1 MSTSAIERKPEGR
14 VATFRDLLFRYR
26 DHFKTVL
33 PRTMAPQVD
42 RMVQVA
48 LGAISRNPTL
58 LACEPYSVLRSLLVA
73 AQLGLDPSGVLG
85 QGWLVPYR
93 NTRTGKYEAQFI
105 IGYRGL
111 RELAR
116 RSGDVLNVEARVVNE
131 KDDFAF
137 YLGYDPQGTRPY
149 LRHVPAMDADPGQVK
164 AAYCIVWLRGAP
176 HPYIEI
182 MSRGQIDKVR
192 AASKAANS
200 GPWVDWYEEMAR
212 KTVLRKALN
221 YAPLSH
227 EAARAI
233 AAADVMES
241 GETDVAEALVE
252 LPALPPLED
261 GDGTEE
267 AAAGKASKTEAL
279 KERLRR
285 MNTAGQAGAGEA
297 PPSVSA
303 AQPPAGGF
311 ALTGET
317 VGPEA
322 PGAPAADGGAGPER

>member
-1 MSTSAIERKPEGR
+1 MSVEAPAALKRPEGR
-14 VATFRDLLFRYR
+14 VATFRGLLFRYR

-131 KDDFAF
+131 RDEFSFD
-137 YLGYDPQGTRPY
+137 LGYDPQGSRPH
-149 LRHVPAMDADPGQVK
+149 LRHVPAMDGEAGQVK

-182 MSRGQIDKVR
+182 MSRAQIDKVR
-192 AASKAANS
+192 AASRAATS

-241 GETDVAEALVE
+241 GEADVAEVLTD
-252 LPALPPLED
+252 LPALPPLEN
-261 GDGTEE
+261 GDGAEE
-267 AAAGKASKTEAL
+267 AAAGKPSKTEAL

-285 MNTAGQAGAGEA
+285 LNTAGLATAAE
-297 PPSVSA
+297 
-303 AQPPAGGF
+303 AQPPDDAPQPPGEGF
-311 ALTGET
+311 TLTGE
-317 VGPEA
+317 
-322 PGAPAADGGAGPER
+322 AASSPQGGAGPER